1 LTDVITITGASSNV
15 GVDRWPRTLGGGVL
29 AARDRWSAPGSS
41 NTGSRAWMLEQ
52 ALDRLSTVRRLP
64 CLV

>member
-1 LTDVITITGASSNV
+1 LTDVITITGASINV

-41 NTGSRAWMLEQ
+41 NTGSRA
-52 ALDRLSTVRRLP
+52 
-64 CLV
+64 